1 VIQLYMAPLMASTV
15 FPQDQIKQIFSV
27 IELIYKNHVDMLNE
41 IDQRVAKWSDNQL
54 LGDIF
59 AKRADYLKIYTE
71 YVTNYENNILVQ
83 TQLNAKYKQF
93 PAFLKEVKSKPEC
106 KSLSL
111 GDYLIM
117 PIQRIP
123 RYRLLLED
131 LLKNTPPKHKDLQY
145 LPAAVDKIKELLEF
159 INVEKMA
166 LDALIK
172 LDEIQK
178 EISYDKKDK
187 KDALNLVEKHRILL
201 QEGDGN
207 YKSTEKKPSST
218 SVHFFLFSDLILFVV
233 SGGLM
238 KKKKWKFLEYFTID
252 KFQVQGRPGEENGI
266 DILSPKQMILYTK
279 TPEERNSI
287 ITHLGT
293 LKNKKITENV
303 LKEGYLNKKGEVM
316 HGLKQRYFVLTKS
329 YLKYFEGSIE
339 STRDERGSILRANI
353 TEVRRVKGNPKEFE
367 IVAKCDASL
376 SLSSF
381 LSSTRKDQSRIYELQ
396 AETEDAANSWI
407 AALK

>member
-1 VIQLYMAPLMASTV
+1 
-15 FPQDQIKQIFSV
+15 
-27 IELIYKNHVDMLNE
+27 
-41 IDQRVAKWSDNQL
+41 
-54 LGDIF
+54 
-59 AKRADYLKIYTE
+59 
-71 YVTNYENNILVQ
+71 
-83 TQLNAKYKQF
+83 
-93 PAFLKEVKSKPEC
+93 
-106 KSLSL
+106 
-111 GDYLIM
+111 
-117 PIQRIP
+117 
-123 RYRLLLED
+123 
-131 LLKNTPPKHKDLQY
+131 
-145 LPAAVDKIKELLEF
+145 
-159 INVEKMA
+159 
-166 LDALIK
+166 
-172 LDEIQK
+172 
-178 EISYDKKDK
+178 
-187 KDALNLVEKHRILL
+187 
-201 QEGDGN
+201 
-207 YKSTEKKPSST
+207 
-218 SVHFFLFSDLILFVV
+218 VHFFLFSDLILFVV